1 MRVPTVVLLQS
12 LSCQREQEYVN
23 ENTATT
29 KRLIISKNGVNKKCS
44 ELKMSLG
51 LLTPICLQITC
62 FRANED
68 IKNRPT
74 LENMSSD
81 KLLEKVYDRGVVSKN
96 ASKYSWSLIIQLQ
109 LCSVWSLIIAP
120 INYERTKHQSTPVF
134 IVVKLTTP
142 FLHSYSQ
149 HAQRGGVCSRWHPAK
164 TAFFQ

>member
-1 MRVPTVVLLQS
+1 MDCKLIQS
-12 LSCQREQEYVN
+12 LSCQQEQEYVN

-29 KRLIISKNGVNKKCS
+29 KRLIISKNDVNKKCS

-81 KLLEKVYDRGVVSKN
+81 KLLEKVYDRGVVSKK
-96 ASKYSWSLIIQLQ
+96 ASKYSWSLIIPLQ

-120 INYERTKHQSTPVF
+120 INYERTKHQSTPAF

-142 FLHSYSQ
+142 CLHSYSQ
-149 HAQRGGVCSRWHPAK
+149 HTQRGGVCSRWHPAK